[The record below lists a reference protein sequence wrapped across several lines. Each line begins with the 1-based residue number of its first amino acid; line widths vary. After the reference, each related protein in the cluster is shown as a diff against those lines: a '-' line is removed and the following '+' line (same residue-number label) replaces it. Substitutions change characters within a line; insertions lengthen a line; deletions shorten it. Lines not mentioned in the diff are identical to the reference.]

1 MVSAQNLYMLHTL
14 VSTLL
19 SLYSFQAKIHILEL
33 VAGMRRRLG
42 VQRGCLF
49 FIRDLMSFGITN
61 LSPRKMRPSVT
72 ASSSRMLKYGVTRGG
87 SWDLSFGQ
95 PLRMV
100 CLSCCSAGSQ
110 LVC

>member
-1 MVSAQNLYMLHTL
+1 MVSAQNLCMLHTL
-14 VSTLL
+14 VFTLL
-19 SLYSFQAKIHILEL
+19 SLYSRPKYIFSSSSQACIEAL
-33 VAGMRRRLG
+33 VSS
-42 VQRGCLF
+42 VDVF